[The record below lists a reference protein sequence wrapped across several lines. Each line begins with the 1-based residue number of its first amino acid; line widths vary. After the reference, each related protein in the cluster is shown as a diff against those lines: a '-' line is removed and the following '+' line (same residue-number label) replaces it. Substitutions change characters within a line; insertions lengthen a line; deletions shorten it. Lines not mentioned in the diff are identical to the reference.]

1 MARASADSQI
11 RFAAQAFL
19 LEVAFLLAA
28 SFCGIGYRNDLLEH
42 PFQPFALIALTA
54 LAMGTRNAA
63 VRKLAIPDLTTTVLT
78 LTITG
83 IGADSSLA
91 NGSNPRLARRVAA
104 VAAMFCGAA
113 ETEVQSVI
121 QQIAL
126 EHRRR
131 YGYRR
136 ITAEL
141 RRRGMQ
147 VNHKRVVRIMR
158 KDNLLALQPKCF
170 KVTTNSNHKFE
181 IYLNL
186 AARMKLTGINQLWV
200 ADITY
205 IRLKA
210 EFVYLAVILDVFSRK
225 VVGWALD
232 RTLAMR
238 LTVGALEQAIER
250 RQPKPGLVHHSDR
263 GLQYARGEYIAILE
277 KYHMIPSMS
286 RPANPYDNAS
296 CESFMKTLKREE
308 IYAHD
313 KYDDL
318 EHLRANIEE
327 FIEEYYNRQRLHS
340 ALGYRPPEE
349 FEQQAESQAESRSAT
364 MVFFENKENNKKISK
379 GLLGKGTQMPS
390 PSPDPFS
397 C

>member
-1 MARASADSQI
+1 M
-11 RFAAQAFL
+11 L
-19 LEVAFLLAA
+19 LQGSPSIERMCQLVPVSRR
-28 SFCGIGYRNDLLEH
+28 SFYR
-42 PFQPFALIALTA
+42 
-54 LAMGTRNAA
+54 
-63 VRKLAIPDLTTTVLT
+63 
-78 LTITG
+78 
-83 IGADSSLA
+83 SLKEKR
-91 NGSNPRLARRVAA
+91 PVEE
-104 VAAMFCGAA
+104 
-113 ETEVQSVI
+113 ETEVRSVI

-126 EHRRR
+126 QHRRR

-147 VNHKRVVRIMR
+147 VNHKRVVRILR
-158 KDNLLALQPKCF
+158 EDNLLALQPKCF
-170 KVTTNSNHKFE
+170 KVTTDSNHKLE

-210 EFVYLAVILDVFSRK
+210 EFVYLAVILDGFSRK

-232 RTLAMR
+232 HTLAMR

-250 RQPKPGLVHHSDR
+250 RQPQPGLVHHSDR
-263 GLQYARGEYIAILE
+263 GLQYARAEYIDILE
-277 KYHMIPSMS
+277 KHHMVPSMS

-296 CESFMKTLKREE
+296 CESFIKTLKREE
-308 IYAHD
+308 IYAN

-318 EHLRANIEE
+318 EHLRTNIEE

-349 FEQQAESQAESRSAT
+349 FEQQAAAQTESRSAS
-364 MVFFENKENNKKISK
+364 MRFFENKNENRRENSTAA
-379 GLLGKGTQMPS
+379 LGKGAISPPS
-390 PSPDPFS
+390 PEPFS
-397 C
+397 Y